1 MRNRRKSTFFNN
13 FKNAMVENV
22 IKYFKEYL
30 IVTICF
36 VIGVVAGVV
45 FINNLSVNQSN
56 EITTYVN
63 SFIDTLKSGVSFDYF
78 ELLKNSI
85 IQNSILVL
93 VLWFVGA
100 TLIGMPLV
108 FAIIIFRG
116 FCLGYTVSAIVHI
129 LGTSKGIIFILTSVF
144 LQNIIFIPAVI
155 ALAVSGIRLYQ
166 TVVKN
171 RNSESIKFAILKHS
185 IFALIILILLIISSI
200 IEVFGS
206 TNLLVL
212 CVNWL

>member
-1 MRNRRKSTFFNN
+1 LKNRRKNTFFDNL
-13 FKNAMVENV
+13 KNAIVENL
-22 IKYFKEYL
+22 IRYFKEYL

-36 VIGVVAGVV
+36 IIGVVAGVV

-63 SFIDTLKSGVSFDYF
+63 SFIDTLRTGVNLNYF

-85 IQNSILVL
+85 IQNIILVL
-93 VLWFVGA
+93 VLWFLGA

-108 FAIIIFRG
+108 FGVILFRG

-129 LGTSKGIIFILTSVF
+129 LGMSKGIIFVLTTVF
-144 LQNIIFIPAVI
+144 LQNIIFIPSVI

-185 IFALIILILLIISSI
+185 IFSFIILILLIISSV

-212 CVNWL
+212 CINLL